1 MTMPEIIRPNPLIIR
16 LKPRTGPALRLGW
29 YGMKSSHSMFPG
41 KARFVSMPPTKN
53 RSPARNIRHA
63 WISFC
68 LDCWAFSCR
77 YCLKSS
83 SIFTWAMFTIYA
95 ES

>member
-1 MTMPEIIRPNPLIIR
+1 MVKPKTMRHRPLIIR
-16 LKPRTGPALRLGW
+16 LKPRSAPGLRFVW
-29 YGMKSSHSMFPG
+29 YGMNRNHSG
-41 KARFVSMPPTKN
+41 VLVRVRFVSVPPMKN

-77 YCLKSS
+77 YCLWSS
-83 SIFTWAMFTIYA
+83 SIFTCAIFTVLC
-95 ES
+95 